1 MHRII
6 PQKDELEGALYVA
19 LGNTPTFSLQK
30 TLKVVQNCKK
40 KMHFT
45 LQLMIHLRVQSRA
58 ASEGTFDG
66 APKYSYKDLHKDA
79 QESSFEVALKGATEV
94 ALELHL

>member
-1 MHRII
+1 MHLII

-19 LGNTPTFSLQK
+19 LGSTPMISPQQALRVAQK
-30 TLKVVQNCKK
+30 CKK
-40 KMHFT
+40 KMHFM

-58 ASEGTFDG
+58 GPEGTFDG
-66 APKYSYKDLHKDA
+66 APKDSYKYLHKDA

-94 ALELHL
+94 ALE